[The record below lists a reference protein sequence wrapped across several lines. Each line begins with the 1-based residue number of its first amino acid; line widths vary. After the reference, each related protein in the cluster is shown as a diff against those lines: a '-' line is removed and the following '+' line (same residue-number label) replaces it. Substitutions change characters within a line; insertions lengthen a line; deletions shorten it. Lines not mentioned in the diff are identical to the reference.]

1 MRVRGRR
8 FFRGF
13 EHAVPQPPAT
23 LVAASSS
30 LYELRRGTQ
39 PGRRNYTPSVPRPLS
54 TVRRRLEGRL
64 LDLLLPSPIAARHVE
79 RSLLFSLDDDP
90 ARPSQR
96 PLDLSLATIAAARHV
111 SLDRRLSA
119 GGD

>member
-1 MRVRGRR
+1 M
-8 FFRGF
+8 
-13 EHAVPQPPAT
+13 
-23 LVAASSS
+23 
-30 LYELRRGTQ
+30 
-39 PGRRNYTPSVPRPLS
+39 
-54 TVRRRLEGRL
+54 RRRLEGRL

-96 PLDLSLATIAAARHV
+96 LLDLSLAAIAAARHV

>member
-8 FFRGF
+8 VFRGP

-23 LVAASSS
+23 LSAASSL
-30 LYELRRGTQ
+30 LYEGRRGPATR
-39 PGRRNYTPSVPRPLS
+39 PPHYTRPVPKALS
-54 TVRRRLEGRL
+54 SVRRRLQGRV

-79 RSLLFSLDDDP
+79 RSLLASLDDDP